1 MVTFIAG
8 ECIGF
13 YTAFQNSAICIS
25 FDFELIHCNCQ
36 MLPLLFL
43 FVLFVCL
50 FALFLTLFR
59 PGGALEALPNFKVK

>member
-1 MVTFIAG
+1 MFFSLFFWSFFFFFLVSFFFFLLFVVTFIAG

-43 FVLFVCL
+43 F
-50 FALFLTLFR
+50 
-59 PGGALEALPNFKVK
+59 